1 MRRAIVVLSTASIVL
16 LGVVVSSSS
25 PTFAQRS
32 REQCREMADS
42 SALHGG
48 TGGARGERDRYMRR
62 CMRGDRNPHGRKGMG
77 GGMGGMGGGGMGG
90 MGGGGL

>member
-1 MRRAIVVLSTASIVL
+1 MRQATVVLSIMAIVL
-16 LGVVVSSSS
+16 LSVISSAQ
-25 PTFAQRS
+25 PAFAQRS

-48 TGGARGERDRYMRR
+48 TGGARGARDRYMRR
-62 CMRGDRNPHGRKGMG
+62 CMRGDRNPHGGKGMGG

-90 MGGGGL
+90 MGGGGM